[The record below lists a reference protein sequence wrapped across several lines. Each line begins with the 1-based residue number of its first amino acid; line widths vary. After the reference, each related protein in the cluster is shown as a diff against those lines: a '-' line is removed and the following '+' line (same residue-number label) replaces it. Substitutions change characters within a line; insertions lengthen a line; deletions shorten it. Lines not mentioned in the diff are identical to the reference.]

1 MSHNKTGLVIALAVA
16 ALIYLGGKTT
26 MNLINQ
32 PRGLRL
38 NNPGLI
44 RHAYGSNQWEG
55 MSQEQTDTA
64 FVRFDDPRYGF
75 RAMARILASYRR
87 RGITTIKGII
97 STWAPDNENNTAAY
111 IAHASNYMGGNEN
124 TEISAHNMAQF
135 FELITLHENGVQ
147 PFSREF
153 IQQGINWA

>member
-1 MSHNKTGLVIALAVA
+1 MTTADKIAALAALAVA
-16 ALIYLGGKTT
+16 ATIYLGGKTT
-26 MNLINQ
+26 MYLINQ

-38 NNPGLI
+38 NNPGNI
-44 RHAYGSNQWEG
+44 RHGSSQWQG
-55 MSQEQTDTA
+55 MSEKQTDPA
-64 FVRFDDPRYGF
+64 FVQFDDPRYGF

-97 STWAPDNENNTAAY
+97 STWAPDSENNTAAY
-111 IAHASNYMGGNEN
+111 IAHAAKYMGGHEN
-124 TEISAHNMAQF
+124 TEINSHNMAQF